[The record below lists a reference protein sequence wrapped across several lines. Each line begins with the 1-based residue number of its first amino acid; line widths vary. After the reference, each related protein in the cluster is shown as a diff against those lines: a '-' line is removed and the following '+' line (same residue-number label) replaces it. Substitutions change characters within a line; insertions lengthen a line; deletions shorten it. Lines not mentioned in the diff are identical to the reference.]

1 MAEKIIDI
9 KLNAKEAIQQIQ
21 TLDESIVQ
29 LEDNV
34 SDATRELNKMEAELA
49 QVTGASGKDLARRKQ
64 LNERIAKTKAFLKQE
79 NTALKENKKQKQRL
93 TKQNSLYNK
102 KLKEQAKAHN
112 EVSKGLTKTIGGTGV
127 LDRAT
132 GGLFSRY
139 QGLAQGLKATT
150 SGLGKFKLALIGTGV
165 GALVVVLG
173 SLVAAFQASEEGQNR
188 FTKALNQ
195 GKAIIANAVEL
206 LSQLG
211 NGITNTFA
219 AIGNFITGKGS
230 LSDVGDALGDTFD
243 TVSEK
248 ISTFSEDI
256 KEDVKLA
263 GELSDQLAKADK
275 IDRKLMVERQ
285 KANAKVNELRTK
297 AYNTEKFTAEERIK
311 FLEEAI
317 TIEDGITNKEI
328 EAARLRF
335 EAKKKEN
342 DMTSL
347 ARKEDLD
354 EQAALEKKLFEL
366 EAKKINRQREVENQ
380 RQMLV
385 RKQKQEEEKRIAD
398 ELKRE
403 QDRLDSIDE
412 IRDEYTQREL
422 EKQAQTELQK
432 VELEEL
438 NKIAELEALN
448 ASEEAKQQVI
458 DYYYSLKDDAR
469 KADEE
474 KAAEQ
479 RQREK
484 EEELAL
490 AQAKA
495 SINMMAADNVGK
507 AFALIGK
514 MAGKNR
520 ALQAA
525 AIIGENAA
533 GIAKQI
539 ISTKAANAA
548 VTLKYA
554 ALPGGVALA
563 AAEKTMNNVSLGLGI
578 AGSMAATQKALASL
592 KSGGSASAPSVRG
605 GRGEGGQAPAFNV
618 VGAAPENQLA
628 QAIGQ
633 QDAQP
638 VKAYVVSNEITNAQS
653 LERNI
658 INEST
663 IG

>member
-9 KLNAKEAIQQIQ
+9 KLNAKEAIEQIQ

-93 TKQNSLYNK
+93 TKQNTLYNK

-127 LDRAT
+127 LDQAT

-150 SGLGKFKLALIGTGV
+150 KGLGKFKLALIGTGV

-195 GKAIIANAVEL
+195 GKAIIANTVEL

-219 AIGNFITGKGS
+219 AIGNLLTRKGS
-230 LSDVGDALGDTFD
+230 LSDVGDALGNTFD

-311 FLEEAI
+311 FLEDAI

-354 EQAALEKKLFEL
+354 EQAELEKKLFEL

-380 RQMLV
+380 RQMLI
-385 RKQKQEEEKRIAD
+385 RKQKKEEEKRIAD

-412 IRDEYTQREL
+412 IREEYAQKEL
-422 EKQAQTELQK
+422 EKKAVTELQQ
-432 VELEEL
+432 VELEEANQL
-438 NKIAELEALN
+438 AELEALN
-448 ASEEAKQQVI
+448 ASEEAKQQI
-458 DYYYSLKDDAR
+458 RDYYYSLKDDAR

-474 KAAEQ
+474 KADEIRKQ
-479 RQREK
+479 EEEK
-484 EEELAL
+484 EQKLLDAKL
-490 AQAKA
+490 SAQ
-495 SINMMAADNVGK
+495 
-507 AFALIGK
+507 
-514 MAGKNR
+514 
-520 ALQAA
+520 LQ
-525 AIIGENAA
+525 
-533 GIAKQI
+533 
-539 ISTKAANAA
+539 
-548 VTLKYA
+548 
-554 ALPGGVALA
+554 LA
-563 AAEKTMNNVSLGLGI
+563 AATQAAIGNLGALFEEGTAASKT
-578 AGSMAATQKALASL
+578 AALAEIAIGTGIGFIQAL
-592 KSGGSASAPSVRG
+592 DIAQKSSKATGPAAAFAFPIFYASQIASVLGAVGQAKKILSTVKGGKSAPSVGGSRG
-605 GRGEGGQAPAFNV
+605 AASASTPVAPSFNV

>member
-9 KLNAKEAIQQIQ
+9 KLNAKEAIDQIES
-21 TLDESIVQ
+21 LDQSIVQ

-34 SDATRELNKMEAELA
+34 ADATRELNKMEAELS
-49 QVTGASGKDLARRKQ
+49 QVNGASGKALVRRKQ
-64 LNERIAKTKAFLKQE
+64 LNEKIAKTKAFLKQE

-93 TKQNSLYNK
+93 NKQNSVYNK

-127 LDRAT
+127 LDQAT
-132 GGLFSRY
+132 GGLFSKY

-173 SLVAAFQASEEGQNR
+173 SLVAAFQASEEGQNK

-317 TIEDGITNKEI
+317 TIEDGVTNKEI

-354 EQAALEKKLFEL
+354 EQAELEKKLFEL

-385 RKQKQEEEKRIAD
+385 RKRKQEEEKERA
-398 ELKRE
+398 EQLKIE
-403 QDRLDSIDE
+403 QDRLDSIED
-412 IRDEYTQREL
+412 IRDEYAQREL
-422 EKQAQTELQK
+422 EKQAQTELAQ
-432 VELEEL
+432 VELEEN
-438 NKIAELEALN
+438 NKLKELERLN
-448 ASEEAKQQVI
+448 ASEEAKQQI
-458 DYYYSLKDDAR
+458 RDYYLSVKDEAR
-469 KADEE
+469 KNDKLKADENRKQE
-474 KAAEQ
+474 EEAEQ
-479 RQREK
+479 
-484 EEELAL
+484 AL
-490 AQAKA
+490 LDAKLSAQ
-495 SINMMAADNVGK
+495 M
-507 AFALIGK
+507 
-514 MAGKNR
+514 
-520 ALQAA
+520 Q
-525 AIIGENAA
+525 
-533 GIAKQI
+533 
-539 ISTKAANAA
+539 
-548 VTLKYA
+548 
-554 ALPGGVALA
+554 LA
-563 AAEKTMNNVSLGLGI
+563 AASQAAIANLGALFEEGTAASKT
-578 AGSMAATQKALASL
+578 AALADIAIGTGIGFVQAL
-592 KSGGSASAPSVRG
+592 DIAQKSAKATGPAAAFAFPIFYASQIASVLGAVGQAKKILSTVKGGKGSAPSVAGSRG
-605 GRGEGGQAPAFNV
+605 ASSASTPSAPSFNV